1 MPQLP
6 ALFLSH
12 GAPTLATE
20 PSVTADFLAELG
32 GVLPRPTAIV
42 VVSAHWDTA
51 RPMATGA
58 ARPPTIHDFG
68 GFGPELHA
76 MRYPAAG
83 VPALA
88 VEVAEQLTA
97 AGLPASVDAAR
108 GFDHGVWV
116 PLSRMYPKANIPT
129 LAVSLQSGLGP
140 AHHFALGQALQ
151 PLRERDVLIVG
162 SGSLTHNL
170 REFFGRA
177 PVEPGETY
185 ATEFA
190 DWIAAAVARGDVEAL
205 LDYRRQAPHAERA
218 HPTDEHLLPLFVALG
233 AGSPGVVGQRI
244 HHAMDAG
251 VLSMD
256 AYRFD

>member
-20 PSVTADFLAELG
+20 PSVTADFLECLG
-32 GVLPRPTAIV
+32 GALARPTAIV
-42 VVSAHWDTA
+42 IVSAHWDTA
-51 RPMATGA
+51 RPVVTGG

-76 MRYPAAG
+76 MQYAASG
-83 VPALA
+83 APALA
-88 VEVAEQLTA
+88 AEVAELLTG
-97 AGLPASVDAAR
+97 AGLPASVDAER

-116 PLSRMYPKANIPT
+116 PLSRLYATADVPT
-129 LAVSLQSGLGP
+129 VAVSLQSHMGP
-140 AHHFALGQALQ
+140 AHHLALGQALR
-151 PLRERDVLIVG
+151 PLRERGVLIVG

-177 PVEPGETY
+177 PVSPDEAY
-185 ATEFA
+185 AAAFA
-190 DWIAAAVARGDVEAL
+190 DWVAAAVERGDVEAL
-205 LDYRRQAPHAERA
+205 LDYRRRAPHAERA

-233 AGSPGVVGQRI
+233 AGSPGVAGQRI
-244 HHAMDAG
+244 HHAMEAG

-256 AYRFD
+256 AYRFA

>member
-20 PSVTADFLAELG
+20 PSVTADFLGELG
-32 GVLPRPTAIV
+32 GALARPTAIV
-42 VVSAHWDTA
+42 IVSAHWDTA
-51 RPMATGA
+51 RPAVTGA
-58 ARPPTIHDFG
+58 GRPPTIHDFG

-76 MRYPAAG
+76 MGYPAPGA
-83 VPALA
+83 PALA
-88 VEVAEQLTA
+88 AEIAELLTA
-97 AGLPASVDAAR
+97 AVDAER

-116 PLSRMYPKANIPT
+116 PLSRLYPNADVPT
-129 LAVSLQSGLGP
+129 VAVSLQSRLGP
-140 AHHFALGQALQ
+140 AHHLALGQALR
-151 PLRERDVLIVG
+151 PLRERNVLIVG

-177 PVEPGETY
+177 PVGPGETY
-185 ATEFA
+185 AAEFA
-190 DWIAAAVARGDVEAL
+190 EWIAAAVERGDVEAL
-205 LDYRRQAPHAERA
+205 LDYRRRAPHAERA

-233 AGSPGVVGQRI
+233 AGSPGVAGSRI

-251 VLSMD
+251 VLAMD
-256 AYRFD
+256 AYRFA